1 MWGNFTVKNSIGSNY
16 WMLLF
21 LPNFV
26 YISYPSPWVL
36 RVSIVLFGSETR
48 PNLDFSCTWRKNK
61 LHNIFKWAYLHFQ
74 NVDKYFAVV
83 GVLEEWDKSLQVL
96 EHFLPRYF
104 QGSTELFATGK
115 VAKVVNKNL
124 YKPKT
129 SALIREMIA
138 KNITREIEFYN
149 YCKQRLYKQYLSIL
163 W

>member
-1 MWGNFTVKNSIGSNY
+1 M
-16 WMLLF
+16 
-21 LPNFV
+21 
-26 YISYPSPWVL
+26 
-36 RVSIVLFGSETR
+36 
-48 PNLDFSCTWRKNK
+48 
-61 LHNIFKWAYLHFQ
+61 
-74 NVDKYFAVV
+74 DKYFAVV

-115 VAKVVNKNL
+115 VEKVVNKNL

-129 SALIREMIA
+129 SALVREMIA

-163 W
+163 